1 MSGVLHQR
9 GHIVCWDVIKEL
21 KVRRGESRGLIV
33 HKGSLV
39 DTTYTKEVWFV
50 WQPVAGTS
58 LTVPYHGS
66 RLSTYGRE
74 ERYEVSRVFQTGS
87 PKVSQVK
94 RKTA

>member
-1 MSGVLHQR
+1 M
-9 GHIVCWDVIKEL
+9 
-21 KVRRGESRGLIV
+21 VRRGESRGLIV

-39 DTTYTKEVWFV
+39 DANYTKEVWFV

-74 ERYEVSRVFQTGS
+74 ECCEASRVFQTGS

-94 RKTA
+94 GKTA